1 MGEES
6 RKIRELR
13 SIKITAAALIVVAVV
28 LMSGVIYVGMTR
40 KGGSGTVL
48 VYCTANHT
56 LTLDP
61 ADADDI
67 GSITPISNIYETLI
81 RYSSDEETPG
91 FLEGLATSWTTST
104 DGLWYNFTLRE
115 RVQFSNGNPLTAS
128 DVRFSIERV
137 LSMDSPNTGIAR
149 ILSRSIDLNST
160 LVLDDYHLSIQLKEP
175 YAGFLATIAQPFPL
189 SILDREST
197 LEHYS
202 AADKYAHEFMS
213 SNPIGTGPYMLERW
227 QKGSEVLLVKN
238 PLHWRGW
245 SGNHTDKVVIRE
257 VADAESI
264 TSALQTGNADIAD
277 VPISNL
283 SDIADNPDIA
293 VKSFRT
299 YDIEIAVMNMAH
311 SRTNHSFMKD
321 TKVRLALSYAFD
333 YLNTS
338 VQLYQG
344 HMEGL
349 NGCIPNGLPFSAESQ
364 PAKHFIYD
372 LSMASDLLDSS
383 GHFLDVADHRF
394 NGTSLELVVQEG
406 DPLRVASAN
415 SYAVSLGRLGVLA
428 TVKEADSSIL
438 ERKGEWDMFF
448 AKKVLRYP
456 DPDDYVTQL
465 LVSSASGGDFFR
477 SSISDSVIDSAARI
491 ASLGRSE
498 SSRII
503 AYGQIWQ
510 ESTENPNMI
519 LIGQPDCVLVSR
531 NIEMG
536 FQFDPVTRLDF
547 YTLWRST

>member
-1 MGEES
+1 M
-6 RKIRELR
+6 RN
-13 SIKITAAALIVVAVV
+13 IKITAAALIVVAVV
-28 LMSGVIYVGMTR
+28 LISGVIYVGMTS
-40 KGGSGTVL
+40 KGGSETVL

-67 GSITPISNIYETLI
+67 GSIAPISNIYETLI
-81 RYSSDEETPG
+81 RYSSDEEALG

-115 RVQFSNGNPLTAS
+115 RVRFSNGNLLTAS

-160 LVLDDYHLSIQLKEP
+160 QVLDDYHLSIKLKEP

-202 AADKYAHEFMS
+202 AADKYAHDFMS
-213 SNPIGTGPYMLERW
+213 SNPIGTGPYMLEKW
-227 QKGSEVLLVKN
+227 QKGSEVVLVKN

-245 SGNHTDKVVIRE
+245 SGNHTDKVVIKE
-257 VADAESI
+257 VADAESV
-264 TSALQTGNADIAD
+264 TSALQAGSADIAD

-283 SDIADNPDIA
+283 SDIAGYPDLVA
-293 VKSFRT
+293 KTFRT

-311 SRTNHSFMKD
+311 SRTSHSFMKD
-321 TKVRLALSYAFD
+321 PKVRQALSYAFD

-349 NGCIPNGLPFSAESQ
+349 NGCIPNGLPLSAESQ
-364 PAKHFIYD
+364 PTKHFNYN
-372 LSMASDLLDSS
+372 LALASDLLNTS
-383 GHFLDVADHRF
+383 GYFLDVANHRF
-394 NGTSLELVVQEG
+394 NGTSMELFVQEG
-406 DPLRVASAN
+406 DPLRIVSAD
-415 SYAVSLGRLGVLA
+415 SYAISLRRLGVLV
-428 TVKEADSSIL
+428 TVEEGDSSVL
-438 ERKGEWDMFF
+438 EGKGNWDMFF
-448 AKKVLRYP
+448 AKKAIRYP

-465 LVSSASGGDFFR
+465 LVSSGSGGDFFH
-477 SSISDSVIDSAARI
+477 SGISDSIIDSTARAAS
-491 ASLGRSE
+491 ASMLE
-498 SSRII
+498 SSRLR
-503 AYGQIWQ
+503 AYGLIWQ
-510 ESTENPNMI
+510 ESNENPNMI
-519 LIGQPDCVLVSR
+519 LIGQLDCVLVSK
-531 NIEMG
+531 NLAME
-536 FQFDPVTRLDF
+536 FQFDPVMRLDF
-547 YTLWRST
+547 YTMWRSA

>member
-13 SIKITAAALIVVAVV
+13 NIKITAAALIVVAVV
-28 LMSGVIYVGMTR
+28 LISGVIYVGMTSKR
-40 KGGSGTVL
+40 GSGTVL
-48 VYCTANHT
+48 VYCTANHA

-67 GSITPISNIYETLI
+67 GSIAPISNIYETLI
-81 RYSSDEETPG
+81 RYSSDEEALG

-115 RVQFSNGNPLTAS
+115 RVRFSNGNLLTAS

-160 LVLDDYHLSIQLKEP
+160 QALDDCHLSIKLKEP

-202 AADKYAHEFMS
+202 AADKYAHDFMS

-227 QKGSEVLLVKN
+227 QKGSEVVLVKN

-245 SGNHTDKVVIRE
+245 SGNHTDKVVIKE

-264 TSALQTGNADIAD
+264 TSALQAGKADIAD

-283 SDIADNPDIA
+283 SDIAGYPDLVA
-293 VKSFRT
+293 KTFRT

-311 SRTNHSFMKD
+311 SRTSHSFMKD
-321 TKVRLALSYAFD
+321 PKVRQALSYAFD

-364 PAKHFIYD
+364 PMKRFIYN
-372 LSMASDLLDSS
+372 LNLASDLLNSS
-383 GHFLDVADHRF
+383 GYFLDVANHRF
-394 NGTSLELVVQEG
+394 NGTTMELVVQGG
-406 DPLRVASAN
+406 DPLRMASAD
-415 SYAVSLGRLGVLA
+415 SYAVSLRRLGVFA
-428 TVKEADSSIL
+428 TVEEGNSSIL
-438 ERKGEWDMFF
+438 EKSGNWDMFF
-448 AKKVLRYP
+448 AKKALRYP

-477 SSISDSVIDSAARI
+477 SGISDSIIDSAARA
-491 ASLGRSE
+491 ASASMSE
-498 SSRII
+498 SSRLR
-503 AYGQIWQ
+503 AYGLIWQ
-510 ESTENPNMI
+510 ESNENPNMI
-519 LIGQPDCVLVSR
+519 LIGQLDCVLVSK
-531 NIEMG
+531 NLAMG
-536 FQFDPVTRLDF
+536 FQFDPVMRLDF
-547 YTLWRST
+547 YTLWRSA